1 MYNWSVEEGNERMI
15 SSEEDIQE
23 KRKASSEKSK
33 AAAPAIP
40 PDASQQ
46 QLVLPSKFITH
57 HPKAG
62 LNPLV
67 DAAAYLFS
75 IMGKLKQIKSYRN
88 LSKLQQELIQEI
100 HIFQDAVKAQ
110 GYGSEYL
117 LVSRYALCATLDDI
131 IGNSSWGSQG
141 QWDPYSLLSTLNQE
155 PVQQDRFFIILDR
168 ISKEPTLYIDVME
181 LMYLCLSFGYKG
193 SYRSTEFSLSQ
204 LEQITNALYKRIRA
218 QRGDVSKTLSP
229 FPIKTTST
237 LYKTPAK
244 KMPLWLIVAATLCV
258 IAVIFIVLG
267 YLLDNLSNQAY
278 RELIEIGK
286 SILYEEHNS

>member
-1 MYNWSVEEGNERMI
+1 MVGTD
-15 SSEEDIQE
+15 EDIQE

-33 AAAPAIP
+33 MAAPAIP
-40 PDASQQ
+40 SDSSQQ

-62 LNPLV
+62 INPLV

-110 GYGSEYL
+110 GYSSEYL

-131 IGNSSWGSQG
+131 ISNSSWGSQG
-141 QWDPYSLLSTLNQE
+141 QWDSYGLLTTLNQE
-155 PVQQDRFFIILDR
+155 PVQQDRFFILLDR
-168 ISKEPTLYIDVME
+168 VSREPNLYIDVME

-193 SYRSTEFSLSQ
+193 SYRITEFSLSQ
-204 LEQITNALYKRIRA
+204 LEQITNALYKRIRT
-218 QRGDVSKTLSP
+218 QRGDFSKTLSP
-229 FPIKTTST
+229 FPIKATSS
-237 LYKTPAK
+237 LYKTPVK
-244 KMPLWLIVAATLCV
+244 KAPLWVIVAVTLS
-258 IAVIFIVLG
+258 IILGIFIVLG

-286 SILYEEHNS
+286 SLLYEEHNS